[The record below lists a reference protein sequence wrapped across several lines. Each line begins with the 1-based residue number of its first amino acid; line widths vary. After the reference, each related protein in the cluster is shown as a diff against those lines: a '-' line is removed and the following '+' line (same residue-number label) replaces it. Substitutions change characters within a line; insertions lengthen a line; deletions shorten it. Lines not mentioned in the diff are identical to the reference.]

1 MLTFLT
7 FLTETMDET
16 NTLSASL
23 FQIPVQR
30 ILNTLKKLRKIK
42 ERGGG
47 GTNVF
52 KENAPLSAL
61 Y

>member
-47 GTNVF
+47 TNVF
-52 KENAPLSAL
+52 KEKAPLSAL

>member
-47 GTNVF
+47 NKCF
-52 KENAPLSAL
+52 
-61 Y
+61 

>member
-30 ILNTLKKLRKIK
+30 ILNTLKKLKKSKR
-42 ERGGG
+42 EGG

-52 KENAPLSAL
+52 KEKAPLSAL